1 MGATTLVL
9 TQRRAPQGRRRA
21 RVTAAARQNG
31 TVNLLLRLLW
41 LRLTVGRKSPLG
53 FHDVDRLPM
62 RARWTDLDQLR
73 HVNNGV
79 FLSMMDLGRVDLMIR
94 TGVWKKL
101 MAAGFYPVVAA
112 QTITYRKSL
121 QWRQRFVL
129 ETRMA
134 GFHDR
139 ALFVEQRFV
148 VGGEIYARAFV
159 KARFLRRAGGTVT
172 VDELNALAGI
182 DLTLLP
188 LDAWVRRWAD
198 DVALPSTR
206 AEAPSEWPA

>member
-1 MGATTLVL
+1 VGATALVS
-9 TQRRAPQGRRRA
+9 TRRSRA
-21 RVTAAARQNG
+21 AGAAARQNG
-31 TVNLLLRLLW
+31 TMNLLLRLLW
-41 LRLTVGRKSPLG
+41 LRLTVGRKPRLEFG
-53 FHDVDRLPM
+53 DVDRLPM

-79 FLSMMDLGRVDLMIR
+79 FLSMMDLGRVDLMMR

-101 MAAGFYPVVAA
+101 MDAGFYPVVAA

-129 ETRMA
+129 ETRIA
-134 GFHDR
+134 GYHDR

-148 VGGEIYARAFV
+148 VDGEIYARAFV
-159 KARFLRRAGGTVT
+159 RARFLKRSGGVVT
-172 VDELNALAGI
+172 VDELNELAGM

-188 LDAWVRRWAD
+188 LEAWVQRWAD

-206 AEAPSEWPA
+206 TDAPSVWPAERSA

>member
-1 MGATTLVL
+1 M
-9 TQRRAPQGRRRA
+9 RAPE
-21 RVTAAARQNG
+21 AAARQNG
-31 TVNLLLRLLW
+31 TVNLVFRVIWLW
-41 LRLTVGRKSPLG
+41 LTVGRKPPLD
-53 FHDVDRLPM
+53 FRDVDRLPM

-79 FLSMMDLGRVDLMIR
+79 YLSMMDLGRVDLMKR
-94 TGVWKKL
+94 SGMWKRL
-101 MAAGFYPVVAA
+101 MDAAYYPVVAA

-134 GFHDR
+134 GFHDK

-148 VGGEIYARAFV
+148 VDGEIFARAFV
-159 KARFLRRAGGTVT
+159 KARFLKRSGGTVS
-172 VDELNALAGI
+172 VEELNALAGE
-182 DLTLLP
+182 DLTLIP
-188 LDAWVRRWAD
+188 LEGWIRRWAD

-206 AEAPSEWPA
+206 AETPSEWPA

>member
-1 MGATTLVL
+1 MNLVF
-9 TQRRAPQGRRRA
+9 
-21 RVTAAARQNG
+21 
-31 TVNLLLRLLW
+31 RLLW
-41 LRLTVGRKSPLG
+41 LRLTVGRKPPLG
-53 FHDVDRLPM
+53 FDDVDRLPM

-101 MAAGFYPVVAA
+101 MDAAYYPVVAA

-148 VGGEIYARAFV
+148 VDGEVYARAFV
-159 KARFLRRAGGTVT
+159 KARFLKRTGGTVT
-172 VDELNALAGI
+172 VDELNAIAGI
-182 DLTLLP
+182 DLTQLP
-188 LDAWVRRWAD
+188 LENWVRRWAD

-206 AEAPSEWPA
+206 AEAPSEWPAA

>member
-1 MGATTLVL
+1 M
-9 TQRRAPQGRRRA
+9 RAAG
-21 RVTAAARQNG
+21 AAARQTG
-31 TVNLLLRLLW
+31 TVNLLFRLLW
-41 LRLTVGRKSPLG
+41 LRLTVGRKPRLS
-53 FHDVDRLPM
+53 FDDVDRLPM

-79 FLSMMDLGRVDLMIR
+79 FLSMMDLGRVDLMMR

-101 MAAGFYPVVAA
+101 MDAGFYPVVAS

-148 VGGEIYARAFV
+148 VDGEIFARAFV
-159 KARFLRRAGGTVT
+159 KARFLKRSGGTVT
-172 VDELNALAGI
+172 VDELNELAGI
-182 DLTLLP
+182 DLTAIP
-188 LDAWVRRWAD
+188 VDAWVRRWAD
-198 DVALPSTR
+198 DAALPSTR

>member
-1 MGATTLVL
+1 MLA
-9 TQRRAPQGRRRA
+9 RRS
-21 RVTAAARQNG
+21 RVELIRDRQNG
-31 TVNLLLRLLW
+31 TVNLVFRLLW
-41 LRLTVGRKSPLG
+41 LRLTVGRKSRLG
-53 FHDVDRLPM
+53 FDDVDRLPM

-79 FLSMMDLGRVDLMIR
+79 FLSMMDLGRVDLMMR
-94 TGVWKKL
+94 TGVWTKL
-101 MAAGFYPVVAA
+101 MDAGFYPVVAA

-148 VGGEIYARAFV
+148 VDGEIFARAFV
-159 KARFLRRAGGTVT
+159 KARFLKRTGGTVG

-182 DLTLLP
+182 DLTRIP
-188 LDAWVRRWAD
+188 VDEWVRRWAD
-198 DVALPSTR
+198 DAALPSTR
-206 AEAPSEWPA
+206 DEAPSEWA

>member
-1 MGATTLVL
+1 V
-9 TQRRAPQGRRRA
+9 R
-21 RVTAAARQNG
+21 
-31 TVNLLLRLLW
+31 VNLLFRLLW

-53 FHDVDRLPM
+53 FGDVDRLPM
-62 RARWTDLDQLR
+62 RARLTDLDQLR

-79 FLSMMDLGRVDLMIR
+79 FLSMMDLGRVDLMMR

-101 MAAGFYPVVAA
+101 MHAGYYPVVAA
-112 QTITYRKSL
+112 QTITFRKSL

-134 GFHDR
+134 GFHDK

-148 VGGEIYARAFV
+148 VDGEIFARAFV
-159 KARFLRRAGGTVT
+159 KARFLKRTGGTVT
-172 VDELNALAGI
+172 VGELNALAGV
-182 DLTLLP
+182 DLTLIP
-188 LDAWVRRWAD
+188 LESWVRRWAD

-206 AEAPSEWPA
+206 AAAPSEWSA

>member
-1 MGATTLVL
+1 
-9 TQRRAPQGRRRA
+9 
-21 RVTAAARQNG
+21 
-31 TVNLLLRLLW
+31 VNLIFRLLW
-41 LRLTVGRKSPLG
+41 LRLTVGRKPPLG

-101 MAAGFYPVVAA
+101 MGSGFYPVVAA

-134 GFHDR
+134 GYHDR

-148 VGGEIYARAFV
+148 VDGEIYARAFV
-159 KARFLRRAGGTVT
+159 KARFLKRAGGTVS
-172 VDELNALAGI
+172 VEELNAIAGM
-182 DLTLLP
+182 DLTQLP
-188 LDAWVRRWAD
+188 LESWVRRWAD

-206 AEAPSEWPA
+206 AEAPSEWAA

>member
-1 MGATTLVL
+1 M
-9 TQRRAPQGRRRA
+9 R
-21 RVTAAARQNG
+21 
-31 TVNLLLRLLW
+31 VNLLFRLLW
-41 LRLTVGRKSPLG
+41 LRLTVGRKPRLN
-53 FHDVDRLPM
+53 FDDVDRLAM

-79 FLSMMDLGRVDLMIR
+79 FLSIMDLGRVDLMMR
-94 TGVWKKL
+94 TGVWTKL
-101 MAAGFYPVVAA
+101 MDAGYYPVVAA

-148 VGGEIYARAFV
+148 VSGEIYARAFV
-159 KARFLRRAGGTVT
+159 KARFLKRTGGTVT
-172 VDELNALAGI
+172 VEELNTLAGI
-182 DLTLLP
+182 DLTQLP
-188 LDAWVRRWAD
+188 LEAWVRRWAD

>member
-1 MGATTLVL
+1 V
-9 TQRRAPQGRRRA
+9 R
-21 RVTAAARQNG
+21 
-31 TVNLLLRLLW
+31 VNLLFRLLW

-53 FHDVDRLPM
+53 FGDVDRLPM
-62 RARWTDLDQLR
+62 RARWSDLDQLR

-79 FLSMMDLGRVDLMIR
+79 FLSMMDLGRVDLMMR

-101 MAAGFYPVVAA
+101 MDAGYYPVVAS

-134 GFHDR
+134 GFHDK

-148 VGGEIYARAFV
+148 VDGEIYARAFV
-159 KARFLRRAGGTVT
+159 KARFLKRSGGTVA
-172 VDELNALAGI
+172 VEELNALAGL
-182 DLTLLP
+182 DLTLIP
-188 LDAWVRRWAD
+188 IDAWVRRWAD

-206 AEAPSEWPA
+206 AEAPSEWPAA

>member
-1 MGATTLVL
+1 M
-9 TQRRAPQGRRRA
+9 R
-21 RVTAAARQNG
+21 
-31 TVNLLLRLLW
+31 VNLLFRLLW

-53 FHDVDRLPM
+53 FVDVDRLPM
-62 RARWTDLDQLR
+62 RARWSDLDQLR

-79 FLSMMDLGRVDLMIR
+79 FLSMMDLGRVDLMMR

-101 MAAGFYPVVAA
+101 MDAGYYPVVAS

-134 GFHDR
+134 GFHDK

-148 VGGEIYARAFV
+148 VDGEIYARAFV
-159 KARFLRRAGGTVT
+159 KARFLKRSGGTVA
-172 VDELNALAGI
+172 VEELNALAGL
-182 DLTLLP
+182 DLTLIP

-206 AEAPSEWPA
+206 AEAPSEWPAA

>member
-1 MGATTLVL
+1 M
-9 TQRRAPQGRRRA
+9 
-21 RVTAAARQNG
+21 
-31 TVNLLLRLLW
+31 NLLFRLLW
-41 LRLTVGRKSPLG
+41 LRLTVGSRPRLN
-53 FHDVDRLPM
+53 FDDVDRLPM
-62 RARWTDLDQLR
+62 RTRWTDLDQLR

-79 FLSMMDLGRVDLMIR
+79 FLSMMDLGRVDLMMR

-101 MAAGFYPVVAA
+101 MDAGYYPVVAA

-121 QWRQRFVL
+121 RWRQKFVL

-148 VGGEIYARAFV
+148 VDGEIFARAFV
-159 KARFLRRAGGTVT
+159 KARFLKRTGGTVT
-172 VDELNALAGI
+172 VDELNALAGM
-182 DLTLLP
+182 DLTLIP
-188 LDAWVRRWAD
+188 VEDWVRRWAD

-206 AEAPSEWPA
+206 AEAPSEWA

>member
-1 MGATTLVL
+1 VGATALVP
-9 TQRRAPQGRRRA
+9 TRRTRA
-21 RVTAAARQNG
+21 AGAAARQNG
-31 TVNLLLRLLW
+31 TVNLVFRVIWLW
-41 LRLTVGRKSPLG
+41 LTVGRKPPLD
-53 FHDVDRLPM
+53 FRDVDRLPM

-79 FLSMMDLGRVDLMIR
+79 YLSMMDLGRVDLMKR
-94 TGVWKKL
+94 SGMWKRL
-101 MAAGFYPVVAA
+101 MDAAYYPVVAA
-112 QTITYRKSL
+112 QTITYRRSL

-134 GFHDR
+134 GFHDK

-148 VGGEIYARAFV
+148 VDGEIFARAFV
-159 KARFLRRAGGTVT
+159 KARFLKRSGGTVS
-172 VDELNALAGI
+172 VEELNALAGE
-182 DLTLLP
+182 DLTLIP
-188 LDAWVRRWAD
+188 LEGWIRRGAD

>member
-1 MGATTLVL
+1 V
-9 TQRRAPQGRRRA
+9 R
-21 RVTAAARQNG
+21 
-31 TVNLLLRLLW
+31 VNLLFRLIW
-41 LRLTVGRKSPLG
+41 LMITVRRKPPLT

-79 FLSMMDLGRVDLMIR
+79 FLSMMDLGRVDLMVR
-94 TGVWKKL
+94 SGVWKKL
-101 MAAGFYPVVAA
+101 MDAGIYPVVAS

-121 QWRQRFVL
+121 QWRQKFDI

-134 GFHDR
+134 GYHEK

-148 VGGEIYARAFV
+148 VDGEIYARAFV
-159 KARFLRRAGGTVT
+159 KARFLRRSGGTVSI
-172 VDELNALAGI
+172 DELNALAGE
-182 DLTLLP
+182 DLTRIP
-188 LDAWVRRWAD
+188 LEGWVQRWAD

-206 AEAPSEWPA
+206 AEAPSEWPGA